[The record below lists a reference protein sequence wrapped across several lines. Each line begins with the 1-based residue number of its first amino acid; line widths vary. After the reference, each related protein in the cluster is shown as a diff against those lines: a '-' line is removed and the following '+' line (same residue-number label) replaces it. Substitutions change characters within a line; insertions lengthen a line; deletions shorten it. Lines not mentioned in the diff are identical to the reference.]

1 MSFLSMYRAQ
11 SKIAS
16 SMARST
22 CGASLVNRTLF
33 GSFQQK
39 RNVQWKNTADKNER
53 KKGWLVLED
62 GTRYEGISFGS
73 HKAKAGEAVF
83 NTGMVGYPE
92 SLTDPSYRGQ
102 ILSFTYPL
110 LGNYGVPPHTK
121 DEYGMEKFFE
131 SANIHTRGVICA
143 DYSWE
148 YSHWNAEQSLS
159 DWLKSEDVP
168 ALCGIDTRALTK
180 KLRESGTMMG
190 KIVFEGDDVPFDNI
204 NEGNL
209 AAEVSTNEKKVY
221 GPDDG
226 LKVIAVDVGIK
237 FNVIRALV
245 EKGCQVHLVP
255 HDYDFLPELKSDEFD
270 GLFIS
275 NGPGDPEMLKQTVSN
290 VRDAYE
296 LNKPVFGICMGNHVM
311 AQAAG
316 ASTYKLPFGNR
327 GQNQPVVDRATQ
339 KAYITPQN
347 HGYAVDTSTLR
358 APWKEAFYNANDFS
372 NEGITCEGKP
382 FYSVQFHPEA
392 KGGPYDTDFL
402 FDRFINDLQARKSGK
417 SNYATLPNK
426 SDVKKVLILGS
437 GGLQI
442 GQAGEFDY
450 SGSQAIK
457 ALQEEGIK
465 TILMNPNIATVQT
478 AKGLADRVYFL
489 PVSTEM
495 VEAVIE
501 KEKPDGVLLGFGG
514 QTGLNV
520 GVDLWNKE
528 IFQKN
533 NVQVLG
539 TSVDSIVATEDREIF
554 KQKLNEIDVPVAKS
568 FACVTVEEVVA
579 AANEIG
585 FPCMMR
591 SAFSLGG
598 LGSGFSNNVEEITEL
613 AHKAFAVA
621 PQVLVE
627 KSVKGWKEVEYE
639 VVRDVQNNCVTVCN
653 MENFD
658 PMGIHTGESIVI
670 APSQTLSNEEYHKL
684 RLAAVRTVQHLGIIG
699 ECNIQYALDPESE
712 DFFVIEVNPRLSRSS
727 ALASKATGYPLA
739 AVAAKL
745 SLGLDLPTIQNS
757 VTKSTTACF
766 EPSLDYLVVKMPR
779 WDMEKFTH
787 VDPRLGSAMKSVGEV
802 MAIGRCFEETVQKAI
817 RMVDVGN
824 SGYDPKRELWADD
837 DEMWTE
843 IENPTPKRIFALAQ
857 CMEDGTSV
865 KEIYERTCIDPWWL
879 MKLANINAMKGTL
892 ADTSMGAIDKETFH
906 LAKKWGFSDQQM
918 AKIWSEKEL
927 DVRAARKA
935 HGIVPHV
942 KQIDT
947 LAAEFPAQTNYLYVT
962 YGGQEHDLEQD
973 PGSVMVLGS
982 GVYRIGSSVEFDYGA
997 VTCARALRKAGK
1009 RVVIINYNP
1018 ETVSTDYD
1026 ESERLYFEE
1035 LSQERVMDIQDFE
1048 QCGGLVVSVGGQQPQ
1063 NLALPLYEAGLPI
1076 LGTSPIKIDNAED
1089 RGQFGAMLDR
1099 IGVDQ
1104 PEWMALNNME
1114 ESLAFADRVT
1124 YPVLVRPSYVLSG
1137 AAMKVAHNAEQLE
1150 QFLTNAAAVSPDHP
1164 VVMTKFW
1171 TGAEEIELDGVACEG
1186 KIVNWAVSEH
1196 IEFAGVHSGD
1206 ATLIF
1211 PSDRI
1216 PQDIQ
1221 TRVKQIGAKVAEAL
1235 EISGPFNIQFLEKDG
1250 ELSVIE
1256 CNLRSSRSFPFVSK
1270 ALNVDFIETATK
1282 IFLGQKMGPDPRCD
1296 RKIDHVSCKSPQF
1309 SYARLPGTD
1318 PVLGVEM
1325 ASTGEVACYGKDRY
1339 EAYLLAILS
1348 AGFKPPQKAVLIS
1361 GNIGEDMVESVQALI
1376 RMNLDVYATPEAQ
1389 EHLDAAGIQYTALD
1403 TTEGE
1408 NSAYHAF
1415 KYKKVD
1421 LVINFPYA
1429 EGNDADNNDMR
1440 ILRRHAVNYAVG
1452 VITNDHLAKMT
1463 IKSLEKVGD
1472 WKKFGVKG
1480 WDEYFPEE
1488 KNSKDQC
1495 VRV

>member
-1 MSFLSMYRAQ
+1 MYRAQ
-11 SKIAS
+11 FKVAA
-16 SMARST
+16 SMARSS
-22 CGASLVNRTLF
+22 GVSLLKNRSLCQALQSRGYVNWANQA
-33 GSFQQK
+33 G
-39 RNVQWKNTADKNER
+39 NPADR
-53 KKGWLVLED
+53 KKGYLVLED
-62 GTRYEGISFGS
+62 GTTYEGISFG
-73 HKAKAGEAVF
+73 ADTARAGEAVF

-92 SLTDPSYRGQ
+92 SITDPSYRGQ

-121 DEYGMEKFFE
+121 DEWGMEKFFE
-131 SANIHTRGVICA
+131 SANIHTEGIICA

-148 YSHWNAEQSLS
+148 YSHWNADKSLG
-159 DWLKSEDVP
+159 DWLKSEDIP
-168 ALCGIDTRALTK
+168 GLTGIDTRALTK
-180 KLRESGTMMG
+180 KLRENGTMMG
-190 KIVFEGDDVPFDNI
+190 KIMFDDQDIDFRNI
-204 NEGNL
+204 NDNNL
-209 AAEVSTNEKKVY
+209 AAEVSTKEVKVY
-221 GPDDG
+221 GPDG
-226 LKVIAVDVGIK
+226 GYKVIAVDCGIK
-237 FNVIRALV
+237 YNVIRALV

-255 HDYDFLPELKSDEFD
+255 YNYNFIPELESEEFD

-275 NGPGDPEMLKQTVSN
+275 NGPGDPAMLKEAVSY
-290 VRDAYE
+290 VEEAYS

-316 ASTYKLPFGNR
+316 ATTYKMPFGNR
-327 GQNQPVVDRATQ
+327 GQNQPVVDTSTNM
-339 KAYITPQN
+339 AYITPQN

-358 APWKEAFYNANDFS
+358 APWKQAFYNANDYT
-372 NEGITCEGKP
+372 NEGISCEGKP

-402 FDRFINDLQARKSGK
+402 FDRFINDMKVRRENKSE
-417 SNYATLPNK
+417 YYTLPAK
-426 SDVKKVLILGS
+426 KTVKKVLILGS

-520 GVDLWNKE
+520 GIDVWNKE

-533 NVQVLG
+533 GVQVLG
-539 TSVDSIVATEDREIF
+539 TSVATIVATEDREIF
-554 KQKLNEIDVPVAKS
+554 KNKLEEIDVPCAKS
-568 FACVTVEEVVA
+568 FPCVSIEEVQA
-579 AANEIG
+579 AAKEIG
-585 FPCMMR
+585 YPCMMR
-591 SAFSLGG
+591 SAFALGG
-598 LGSGFSNNVEEITEL
+598 LGSGFCHSEEEL
-613 AHKAFAVA
+613 LDRAYKAFAVT

-639 VVRDVQNNCVTVCN
+639 VVRDAQNNCVTVCN

-684 RLAAVRTVQHLGIIG
+684 RLAAIRTVQHLGIIG

-712 DFFVIEVNPRLSRSS
+712 EFFVIEVNPRLSRSS

-745 SLGLDLPTIQNS
+745 SLGNDLTSITNS
-757 VTKSTTACF
+757 ITKSTTACF

-802 MAIGRCFEETVQKAI
+802 MAIGRCFEEAMQKAI

-824 SGYDPKRELWADD
+824 TGFDPKRALFADDKELW
-837 DEMWTE
+837 EE
-843 IENPTPKRIFALAQ
+843 IEVPTPKRIFALAQ
-857 CMEDGTSV
+857 AMEDGTTV

-879 MKLANINAMKGTL
+879 MKLQNINGMKSTL
-892 ADTSMGAIDKETFH
+892 AETSMNAISKSTMH
-906 LAKKWGFSDQQM
+906 QAKKWGFSDIQI
-918 AKIWSEKEL
+918 ANIWGEKEL
-927 DVRAARKA
+927 DVREARKNL
-935 HGIVPHV
+935 GVTPHT

-947 LAAEFPAQTNYLYVT
+947 LAAEFPAKTNYLYVT
-962 YGGQEHDLEQD
+962 YGGTEHDLDQD
-973 PGSVMVLGS
+973 PGAVMVLGS

-997 VTCARALRKAGK
+997 VSCARALRREGK
-1009 RVVIINYNP
+1009 RIVMINYNP

-1048 QCGGLVVSVGGQQPQ
+1048 QCGGIVVSVGGQQPQ

-1089 RGQFGAMLDR
+1089 RGQFGAMLDA

-1104 PEWMALNNME
+1104 PEWMALNNMDE
-1114 ESLAFADRVT
+1114 ALAFADRVT

-1137 AAMKVAHNAEQLE
+1137 AAMKVAHNSEQLE
-1150 QFLTNAAAVSPDHP
+1150 QFLNNAASVSPDHP

-1171 TGAEEIELDGVACEG
+1171 TGAEEIELDGVACDG

-1211 PSDRI
+1211 PSDKI

-1221 TRVKQIGAKVAEAL
+1221 TRVKEIGAKVAAAL

-1296 RKIDHVSCKSPQF
+1296 RKLDHVSCKSPQF

-1318 PVLGVEM
+1318 PILGVEM

-1339 EAYLLAILS
+1339 EAYMLAILS

-1361 GNIGEDMVESVQALI
+1361 GNVQSDMCEYVQKI
-1376 RMNLDVYATPEAQ
+1376 HGMNLKVYATPEVHAV
-1389 EHLDAAGIQYTALD
+1389 LDAGNVKYEAL
-1403 TTEGE
+1403 TNTEEEG
-1408 NSAYHAF
+1408 SAF
-1415 KYKKVD
+1415 MTFRNGD
-1421 LVINFPYA
+1421 IDFVINFPYA
-1429 EGNDADNNDMR
+1429 EGNEADNEEMR
-1440 ILRRHAVNYAVG
+1440 ILRRHAVNYAIAVA
-1452 VITNDHLAKMT
+1452 TNERLVKMT
-1463 IKSLEKVGD
+1463 LTSMEKIGD
-1472 WKKFGVKG
+1472 YRKFGVRG
-1480 WDEYFPEE
+1480 WDEYFAEE
-1488 KNSKDQC
+1488 KNSARPS
-1495 VRV
+1495 V